1 MKHGA
6 LGTWRSDQSQIP
18 GQKICK
24 LNPSVSNVY
33 SSPREGKAQCLVL
46 RVGKK
51 IRGWVQCLK
60 PGSPAGHAIRST

>member
-6 LGTWRSDQSQIP
+6 LGPWRSDQSQIP

-33 SSPREGKAQCLVL
+33 SVPTEGKAQCLVL

-51 IRGWVQCLK
+51 IKG
-60 PGSPAGHAIRST
+60 